1 MEAAVPFAR
10 EDDIGGRVRTDSI
23 SPTLWQMVE
32 ELTFTGS
39 QGDVFTVPIGYVTD
53 HATVPR
59 IAVWLIPRSGRW
71 LRGAILHDYLLTDY
85 VAKGLMSSVDADG
98 VFRLALKEL
107 GCSWLRRWMM
117 WTGVRWGA
125 AFSRTRKAGW
135 WSTAPAVFA
144 MSVPT
149 LILFGPGMIVVGIEL
164 GIYSLLAG
172 ITSGGRH
179 WGDLSS

>member
-1 MEAAVPFAR
+1 MPFAP
-10 EDDIGGRVRTDSI
+10 EDDIGGRVVTASI
-23 SPTLWQMVE
+23 SPTLNQMVE

-39 QGDVFTVPIGYVTD
+39 RGDVWNVPVGYVTD
-53 HATVPR
+53 YATVPR
-59 IAVWLIPRSGRW
+59 VAVWLIPRSGRW

-85 VAKGLMSSVDADG
+85 VAKGRMSSIDADG
-98 VFRLALKEL
+98 VFRLALEEL

-125 AFSRTRKAGW
+125 AFSRTRSGGW
-135 WSTAPAVFA
+135 WKTFPPVLA
-144 MSVPT
+144 MSIPT
-149 LILFGPGMIVVGIEL
+149 LILFGPGMVVVGIEL
-164 GIYSLLAG
+164 VIYSLLAG